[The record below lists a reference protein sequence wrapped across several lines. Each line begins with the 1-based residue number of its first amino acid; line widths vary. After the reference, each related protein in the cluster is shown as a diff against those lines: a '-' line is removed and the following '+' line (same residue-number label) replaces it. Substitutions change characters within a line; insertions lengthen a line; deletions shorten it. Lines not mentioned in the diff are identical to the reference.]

1 MAPLILTS
9 WFQPAADNLSNH
21 IWLELLGEVLKH
33 DVIGSLQT
41 GNQSANSLYSSRQ
54 ILPPEV
60 IIFTS
65 QDGD

>member
-1 MAPLILTS
+1 MI
-9 WFQPAADNLSNH
+9 PAGGRHLSNH

-54 ILPPEV
+54 ILPREV